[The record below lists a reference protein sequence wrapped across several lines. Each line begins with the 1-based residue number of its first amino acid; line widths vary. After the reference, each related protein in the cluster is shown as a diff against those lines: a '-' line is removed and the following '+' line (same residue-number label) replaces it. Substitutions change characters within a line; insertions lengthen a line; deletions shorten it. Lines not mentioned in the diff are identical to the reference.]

1 MVMLHPGVMLTA
13 VVTAGVLGFVGFR
26 LASTARLVARSGALR
41 RRAIEIVAGIRW
53 RHLWPVPFV
62 LTAVIGAAALLIQV
76 PILRFG
82 WWTALGGLGNP
93 VTGTTDQT
101 AGTAL
106 EWIVPVVFL
115 LLLLPALPLFAFRE
129 EELFRLGAE
138 DWRGWRR
145 MGKAVQFGLVHAVIG
160 IPIGVALALAIGGG
174 YFQSVYLRGFRVTG
188 SSRGGLLESARAH
201 TAYNAVVVIV
211 VLVAIG
217 VAFL

>member
-1 MVMLHPGVMLTA
+1 VFTA
-13 VVTAGVLGFVGFR
+13 VLTAGVLGFVGFR
-26 LASTARLVARSGALR
+26 LASTAHLVARSGALR
-41 RRAIEIVAGIRW
+41 RRAGEIVTGIRV
-53 RHLWPVPFV
+53 RHLWPVPLV
-62 LTAVIGAAALLIQV
+62 LSAVVGMAALLLQV
-76 PILRFG
+76 PPLRFG

-115 LLLLPALPLFAFRE
+115 LLLLPALPLFALRE

-138 DWRGWRR
+138 DWSTPRR
-145 MGKAVQFGLVHAVIG
+145 VAKAVQFGLVHVLIG
-160 IPIGVALALAIGGG
+160 IPIGVGLALSIGGA
-174 YFQSVYLRGFRVTG
+174 YFQWAYLRGFRATG
-188 SSRGGLLESARAH
+188 SRRGALLESARAH
-201 TAYNAVVVIV
+201 TAYNAVVVVV